1 MSEWSIVLVSKT
13 SVVKATGG
21 SNPPLCAKNL
31 YDSVKVFLFFINF
44 FAPPIAIFN
53 HNLNFNRSLLFTPLP
68 QKTQNGHK

>member
-31 YDSVKVFLFFINF
+31 YDSVKAFLFCINF
-44 FAPPIAIFN
+44 FAPTIAVY
-53 HNLNFNRSLLFTPLP
+53 
-68 QKTQNGHK
+68 

>member
-31 YDSVKVFLFFINF
+31 YDSVKAFLFFINF
-44 FAPPIAIFN
+44 FAPPIAIY
-53 HNLNFNRSLLFTPLP
+53 
-68 QKTQNGHK
+68 